1 MFGFARNHF
10 SANPKENNISQ
21 FQSVQIS
28 LLTLDSHEKQK
39 HGDDLA
45 EGGGARSQSRKKDL
59 VENHTAPHK
68 ETDAEKAG
76 GSIAESESVAE
87 NLE

>member
-28 LLTLDSHEKQK
+28 LLTFDIHEKQK

-45 EGGGARSQSRKKDL
+45 EGAAHVPQPGKK
-59 VENHTAPHK
+59 
-68 ETDAEKAG
+68 
-76 GSIAESESVAE
+76 
-87 NLE
+87 

>member
-10 SANPKENNISQ
+10 SANPTENNISQ
-21 FQSVQIS
+21 FQPVQIS
-28 LLTLDSHEKQK
+28 LLTLDIHEKQK
-39 HGDDLA
+39 HGEDLA
-45 EGGGARSQSRKKDL
+45 EGAAHVPPAGKKDL
-59 VENHTAPHK
+59 VKNHTAPHK